1 MTAAAEKVATVL
13 FIDDDPQHL
22 KLYQWVIQRGPF
34 TVVPLLVG
42 GSGHP
47 AFPTETPD
55 IVALDY
61 RLKGSLT
68 SVEIAQELKAKYPK
82 TPIVVL
88 SEMEWLPDD
97 VAPYSAAFVRKG
109 NPDKLL
115 QTLSDFTNSGG

>member
-1 MTAAAEKVATVL
+1 MTASDEKNATVL

-42 GSGHP
+42 GAGLPSLPGQ
-47 AFPTETPD
+47 APD
-55 IVALDY
+55 VIALDY
-61 RLKGSLT
+61 RLRGSLT
-68 SVEIAQELKAKYPK
+68 SVEVAQELKLKYPA

-97 VAPYSAAFVRKG
+97 VAPYSTAFVRKG
-109 NPDKLL
+109 NPDLLL
-115 QTLSDFTNSGG
+115 QTLTRLTKPAA

>member
-1 MTAAAEKVATVL
+1 MTASDEKNATVL

-42 GSGHP
+42 GAGLPSLPGH
-47 AFPTETPD
+47 APD
-55 IVALDY
+55 VIALDY
-61 RLKGSLT
+61 RLRGSLT
-68 SVEIAQELKAKYPK
+68 SVEVAQELKLKYPA

-97 VAPYSAAFVRKG
+97 VAPYSTAFVRKG
-109 NPDKLL
+109 NPDLLL
-115 QTLSDFTNSGG
+115 QTLTRLTKPA